1 MSFACHNHACHDHE
15 GPENS
20 PSGGYRRVLWIAFA
34 INAAM
39 FAVELLAGWQARS
52 VSLQADALD
61 FFGDAATYAV
71 TLIVLGMGARWRSR
85 AGMAKGI
92 SMGVFGLWVLA
103 TTAQRAFD
111 TEPPAADVMGA
122 IGLLALVANLF
133 CAFLLYR
140 YRDGDSNM
148 RSVWLCS
155 RNDAVA
161 NIAVV
166 AAGAGVWAS
175 GSAWPDLLVGGC
187 IAVLS
192 CWAAVSI
199 VRQAA
204 GELKQIPAAESQN
217 IKNPAE

>member
-1 MSFACHNHACHDHE
+1 MSFACHDHACHDHE
-15 GPENS
+15 GTENQ
-20 PSGGYRRVLWIAFA
+20 PSGGYRRVLWIALA

-39 FAVELLAGWQARS
+39 FGVELLAGWQARS

-71 TLIVLGMGARWRSR
+71 TLIVLGMGAHWRSR
-85 AGMAKGI
+85 AGLAKGI

-103 TTAQRAFD
+103 TTVERAYD
-111 TEPPAADVMGA
+111 TEPPVAEVMGA
-122 IGLLALVANLF
+122 IGLLALAANLL
-133 CAFLLYR
+133 CAYLLYR
-140 YRDGDSNM
+140 YRSGDSNM

-155 RNDAVA
+155 RNDAIA

-175 GSAWPDLLVGGC
+175 GTAWPDLLVGGG
-187 IAVLS
+187 IALLS

-199 VRQAA
+199 VRQAV
-204 GELKQIPAAESQN
+204 GELKHSQTAPA
-217 IKNPAE
+217 KNPAE